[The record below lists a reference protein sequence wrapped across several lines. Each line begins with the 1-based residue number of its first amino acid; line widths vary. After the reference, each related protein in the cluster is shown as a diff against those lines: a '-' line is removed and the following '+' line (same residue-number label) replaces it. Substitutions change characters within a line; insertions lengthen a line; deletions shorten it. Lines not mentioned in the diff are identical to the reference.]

1 MAFKRQIKL
10 YKNKNVQSFWYI
22 SGHQCF
28 SILPSLRSLRI
39 TACAL
44 FDSSMQKT
52 TV

>member
-28 SILPSLRSLRI
+28 SILPSLRNH
-39 TACAL
+39 CAL